1 MRIALVLTLLVLAAH
16 PTAAQGRRTQVVTG
30 ISLASLGV
38 YAAAMDR
45 DCDVHPQTT
54 LVAGSCEWRAA
65 RGVIAGVPPELPRD
79 QLAAGLTAA
88 AIGGLM
94 VGGAWEPSKA
104 VDSIFTAGAGFLM
117 LATSWDATWVRDTVH
132 VDAGDGRRL
141 TTCPDPRHWSYSW
154 MTRDYDKGLDSGCRH
169 ESFSRIHMMWSGFA
183 ALGLAAGRALWR
195 DEPPL
200 TVDLRPGGI
209 WVGKTISF

>member
-1 MRIALVLTLLVLAAH
+1 MRIALALTLLVLTAH
-16 PTAAQGRRTQVVTG
+16 PAAAQGRRTQVVTG

-45 DCDVHPQTT
+45 DCDIHPQTN
-54 LVAGSCEWRAA
+54 LVAGRCEWRAA
-65 RGVIAGVPPELPRD
+65 GGFLTGNPPELPRE
-79 QLAAGLTAA
+79 QLAAGLTAT

-94 VGGAWEPSKA
+94 VSGAWEPSKA
-104 VDSIFTAGAGFLM
+104 LDSLFTAGAGFLM
-117 LATSWDATWVRDTVH
+117 LATAWDDTYVRETVH

-141 TTCPDPRHWSYSW
+141 TTCPDPTHWSYSW
-154 MTRDYDKGLDSGCRH
+154 TVRDYDRGLDRCKH
-169 ESFSRIHMMWSGFA
+169 TSFSRLHMMWSGFA
-183 ALGLAAGRALWR
+183 VLGLAAGRALWR

-200 TVDLRPGGI
+200 TVDLRPGRV